1 MSSSDFA
8 GPLVAVVATIL
19 LHGTALAL
27 LAWALDRTVLRR
39 VRPAFRAA
47 LWTVVLLKFFVP
59 PVLPIPA
66 SMSAWLPGTVPAAP
80 AAAPAPNAALERFL
94 AADPA
99 VLGAELVTPGSA
111 SVPAAAEGSP
121 IAVLLVTLYGIAFLV
136 VVPRSLSSSYRT
148 WRRVRSLPG
157 APPDVVEEVRSLA
170 RRIGL
175 RRAPDVFTSPGGTSP
190 FVAGIG
196 RPVLVLPATLLE
208 RSDSRSR
215 EPLVLH
221 ELAHLR
227 RGDLVVRLV
236 QNSARLVFFFWP
248 PVWWICRSIERA
260 SEMACDEWA
269 LSASSVPPRAY
280 AATLLDVVR
289 RREDTIIGAQALAL
303 ARNGRFLQERFEM
316 ILKNPGNRSPR
327 LSRFALGALLTWA
340 AFSLGG
346 GAVAE
351 PKPDDAKEE
360 KDVVMIRRG
369 HHGLGGHGAARWTSL
384 LLLQPAADLDNDGKL
399 TDDEAMAFAE
409 SRSAAEKARLFRIAP
424 EADANA
430 DGRLEGREVFAL
442 LDMRLNHG
450 RAFAKRPRKVNPIEA
465 DLDGDGK
472 ITEQEAKEYLDKQ
485 QPNEPV
491 LFEWVTEEN
500 EGGNQNVEK
509 KVIRY
514 EPEKSEMKRRSD
526 R

>member
-1 MSSSDFA
+1 MNAAAFA
-8 GPLVAVVATIL
+8 GSLVSVVATL
-19 LHGTALAL
+19 LVHGTALAL
-27 LAWALDRTVLRR
+27 VAWALDSTLLRR
-39 VRPAFRAA
+39 ARPAFRAA
-47 LWTVVLLKFFVP
+47 LWTVVLLKFFLP
-59 PVLPIPA
+59 PVLP
-66 SMSAWLPGTVPAAP
+66 VPAALSGWLPERVAAVP
-80 AAAPAPNAALERFL
+80 ATPSPAESALERLL
-94 AADPA
+94 AARVPLEDAFPPA
-99 VLGAELVTPGSA
+99 RQTERIPPS
-111 SVPAAAEGSP
+111 ESP
-121 IAVLLVTLYGIAFLV
+121 IPVALVVVYVLAFVV

-148 WRRVRSLPG
+148 WRRVRTLP
-157 APPDVVEEVRSLA
+157 AASPDVVEEVRSLA

-175 RRAPDVFTSPGGTSP
+175 RRAPEVLTSPEGTSP
-190 FVAGIG
+190 FVVGIG
-196 RPVLVLPATLLE
+196 RPLLVLPGFLLE
-208 RSDSRSR
+208 RSDPRTR

-227 RGDLVVRLV
+227 RGDLVVRLL
-236 QNSARLVFFFWP
+236 QNAARLVFFFWP
-248 PVWWICRSIERA
+248 PVWWVCRSIERA

-289 RREDTIIGAQALAL
+289 RRDESIMGAQALAL

-316 ILKNPGNRSPR
+316 ILKHPANRSPR
-327 LSRFALGALLTWA
+327 LNRLAIGALLTWA

-351 PKPDDAKEE
+351 QKPAKEE
-360 KDVVMIRRG
+360 EEDVVMIRRHHDLAG
-369 HHGLGGHGAARWTSL
+369 HTASRWTSL
-384 LLLQPAADLDNDGKL
+384 LLLQPAADIDNDGKL

-409 SRSAAEKARLFRIAP
+409 SRSAAEKTRLLRIAP
-424 EADANA
+424 DADANA

-450 RAFAKRPRKVNPIEA
+450 RAFARRPRIVNPAEA
-465 DLDGDGK
+465 DLNRDGK
-472 ITEQEAKEYLDKQ
+472 ITEEEAKDYLDKQ
-485 QPNEPV
+485 PPDEPV

-514 EPEKSEMKRRSD
+514 DPEKKN
-526 R
+526 

>member
-1 MSSSDFA
+1 VNALDFA
-8 GPLVAVVATIL
+8 GSLASLSATLL
-19 LHGTALAL
+19 LHGTVLAL
-27 LAWALDRTVLRR
+27 VAWALDRTVLARA
-39 VRPAFRAA
+39 RPAFRAA
-47 LWTVVLLKFFVP
+47 LWIVVLVKFFVP
-59 PVLPIPA
+59 PLLP
-66 SMSAWLPGTVPAAP
+66 VPAALSGWLP
-80 AAAPAPNAALERFL
+80 EKVARVAAATPPDGAALERLL
-94 AADPA
+94 AA
-99 VLGAELVTPGSA
+99 GAE
-111 SVPAAAEGSP
+111 EGSLP
-121 IAVLLVTLYGIAFLV
+121 ISPEGVASPLPAESSRLPLALLALYVTAFLV

-175 RRAPDVFTSPGGTSP
+175 RRAPEVLTSPEGTSP

-196 RPVLVLPATLLE
+196 RPLLVLPASLLE
-208 RSDSRSR
+208 RSGPRSR

-221 ELAHLR
+221 ELAHLK

-236 QNSARLVFFFWP
+236 QNAARLVFFFWP
-248 PVWWICRSIERA
+248 PVWWVCRSIERA

-280 AATLLDVVR
+280 AATLLEVVK

-316 ILKNPGNRSPR
+316 ILKHPGNRSPR
-327 LSRFALGALLTWA
+327 LSRLALGALLTWA

-351 PKPDDAKEE
+351 QKPNAAKED
-360 KDVVMIRRG
+360 KDVVILRRD
-369 HHGLGGHGAARWTSL
+369 HHEFAAHGATRWTSL

-399 TDDEAMAFAE
+399 TDEEALAFAE
-409 SRSAAEKARLFRIAP
+409 SRSASEKARLLRIAP
-424 EADANA
+424 DADRNA
-430 DGRLEGREVFAL
+430 DGRLEGREVFEL
-442 LDMRLNHG
+442 LDERLNHP
-450 RAFAKRPRKVNPIEA
+450 RVFAKRPRKINPVEA

-472 ITEQEAKEYLDKQ
+472 ITEQEAKDYLEKQ
-485 QPNEPV
+485 PPDEPV

-500 EGGNQNVEK
+500 EGGRQNVEK
-509 KVIRY
+509 KVIRFD
-514 EPEKSEMKRRSD
+514 PEKSEMKRRSQ

>member
-1 MSSSDFA
+1 MS
-8 GPLVAVVATIL
+8 VVATLL

-27 LAWALDRTVLRR
+27 FAWALDRTLLRR

-59 PVLPIPA
+59 PVLPVPA
-66 SMSAWLPGTVPAAP
+66 SMSAWLPDAV
-80 AAAPAPNAALERFL
+80 AAAPDTEPVPNAAHERLL
-94 AADPA
+94 AADSPVADSEPA
-99 VLGAELVTPGSA
+99 PPESA
-111 SVPAAAEGSP
+111 SVPVAAEGGP
-121 IAVLLVTLYGIAFLV
+121 VAPVLLVLYVIAFLV

-148 WRRVRSLPG
+148 WRRVRILPG

-175 RRAPDVFTSPGGTSP
+175 RRAPEVLTSPGGTSP

-196 RPVLVLPATLLE
+196 RPLLVLPASLLE
-208 RSDSRSR
+208 RSDPRSR

-316 ILKNPGNRSPR
+316 ILKHHGNRSPR
-327 LSRFALGALLTWA
+327 LSRLALGALLTWA

-351 PKPDDAKEE
+351 PKPDGAEE
-360 KDVVMIRRG
+360 QKDVVMIRRG
-369 HHGLGGHGAARWTSL
+369 HHDLAGHATARWTSL
-384 LLLQPAADLDNDGKL
+384 LLLQPAADLNNDGKL

-409 SRSAAEKARLFRIAP
+409 SRSASEKARLLRIAP

-450 RAFAKRPRKVNPIEA
+450 RAFAKRPRIVNPSEA
-465 DLDGDGK
+465 DLDRDGK
-472 ITEQEAKEYLDKQ
+472 ITEAEAKEYLEKQ
-485 QPNEPV
+485 PPDEPV

-500 EGGNQNVEK
+500 EGGQQNVERR
-509 KVIRY
+509 VIRY
-514 EPEKSEMKRRSD
+514 DPENKPMKRRSD